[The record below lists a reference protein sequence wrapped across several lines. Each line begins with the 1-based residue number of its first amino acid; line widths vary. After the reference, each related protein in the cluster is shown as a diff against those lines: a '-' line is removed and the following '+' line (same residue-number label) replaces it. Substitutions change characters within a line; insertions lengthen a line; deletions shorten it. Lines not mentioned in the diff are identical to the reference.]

1 MRKSWMRIIRE
12 ALQSGDGTLRLVFL
26 MGAGVACGAT
36 FVGVLAVA
44 RLVGL
49 L

>member
-1 MRKSWMRIIRE
+1 MKNYWGRVIRE

-26 MGAGVACGAT
+26 MGFFAAAAT
-36 FVGVLAVA
+36 ALMYAA
-44 RLVGL
+44 RTVGL